1 MNDSLKLSIG
11 RLKVLQ
17 KELKEKALS
26 EVLEPRVRAA
36 YAEAAGK
43 LGTAVGELDY
53 LVSLKDRE

>member
-1 MNDSLKLSIG
+1 MSDSIKLSLG
-11 RLKVLQ
+11 RLERLH

-43 LGTAVGELDY
+43 LGAAVGELDY
-53 LVSLKDRE
+53 LVSLER